1 MKYVLLYISL
11 FFNLTYVGQFNIEA
25 FVNQNKITVDEYVKY
40 TIKSNER
47 VRLTNLSFENFVIR
61 QGPFTSSSSQT
72 TIINGKFE
80 QVKEFSYSFILSPKK
95 EGDIVIESIQVN
107 FENNIYQTKPITISV
122 SKGKTNKPNQGNQ
135 NTTTKPP
142 ENNTKFFAKISSP
155 KRKLFVG
162 ENILLEYKIYAST
175 YHIRNLEITDYELP
189 MSNDVW
195 TELIEPKN
203 KQWKEKVEVINGI
216 QYRVFTLKKEIV
228 SPQKSGDITILPF
241 EVKTVVNRDF
251 FNRGKSKTL
260 KSNSL
265 KLKVRALPPNPPI
278 SFTGQIGRNYK
289 LNVDVKKTLLKVDDP
304 LDIHIEISGNGNL
317 KQLDMP
323 KLSLP
328 QDLEKYPEE
337 TKSNIKVSENGIY
350 GKKKLHQLVIPRFHG
365 EYKIPTIS
373 FSYFDL
379 NSGKYKTL
387 KHPET
392 IITVEKTD
400 KSSASNTIN
409 FEKPQQDEVVTIND
423 NIRHIKTETELF
435 DFSSPIFGTAYYW
448 GLLASSPVILLLFLV
463 FFSNKEKFTNSEK
476 TLLKQINKQTQVQLS
491 KAEVN
496 FSSNSL
502 DQFYKEIYSLWISL
516 ISKKYSIDMAEL
528 NRSSIY
534 QVLEKNKVNPDIIRS
549 IDEILTKCEMAQYS
563 PLSSDDADICL
574 SKTKEL
580 VQNLKDNA

>member
-1 MKYVLLYISL
+1 
-11 FFNLTYVGQFNIEA
+11 
-25 FVNQNKITVDEYVKY
+25 
-40 TIKSNER
+40 
-47 VRLTNLSFENFVIR
+47 
-61 QGPFTSSSSQT
+61 
-72 TIINGKFE
+72 
-80 QVKEFSYSFILSPKK
+80 
-95 EGDIVIESIQVN
+95 
-107 FENNIYQTKPITISV
+107 
-122 SKGKTNKPNQGNQ
+122 
-135 NTTTKPP
+135 
-142 ENNTKFFAKISSP
+142 
-155 KRKLFVG
+155 
-162 ENILLEYKIYAST
+162 
-175 YHIRNLEITDYELP
+175 
-189 MSNDVW
+189 
-195 TELIEPKN
+195 
-203 KQWKEKVEVINGI
+203 
-216 QYRVFTLKKEIV
+216 
-228 SPQKSGDITILPF
+228 F
-241 EVKTVVNRDF
+241 EVKTIVNRDF

-289 LNVDVKKTLLKVDDP
+289 LNVDVRKTLLKVDDP

-392 IITVEKTD
+392 IITVEKTN

-448 GLLASSPVILLLFLV
+448 GLLASSPLILLLFLV

-476 TLLKQINKQTQVQLS
+476 TLLKQINKQTQIQLT

-496 FSSNSL
+496 FISNSL

>member
-11 FFNLTYVGQFNIEA
+11 FISLTNIGQFNIEA

-107 FENNIYQTKPITISV
+107 FENNTYQTKPITISV

-189 MSNDVW
+189 MSNDV
-195 TELIEPKN
+195 
-203 KQWKEKVEVINGI
+203 
-216 QYRVFTLKKEIV
+216 
-228 SPQKSGDITILPF
+228 
-241 EVKTVVNRDF
+241 NRDF

-289 LNVDVKKTLLKVDDP
+289 LNVDVRKTLLKVDDP

-317 KQLDMP
+317 KQLDIP

-328 QDLEKYPEE
+328 QDLEKYPEA

-392 IITVEKTD
+392 IITVEKTN

>member
-1 MKYVLLYISL
+1 MKYVFLYISL
-11 FFNLTYVGQFNIEA
+11 FFSLTYLGQFNIEA
-25 FVNQNKITVDEYVKY
+25 FVNQNKITLDEYIKY

-47 VRLTNLSFENFVIR
+47 IRLTNLNFENFVIR

-80 QVKEFSYSFILSPKK
+80 QVKEFSYSYILSPKK
-95 EGDIVIESIQVN
+95 EGDITIESIQVN
-107 FENNIYQTKPITISV
+107 YENNTYQTKPITISV
-122 SKGKTNKPNQGNQ
+122 GKGKTNKPDQGNQ

-155 KRKLFVG
+155 KRKLYVG

-203 KQWKEKVEVINGI
+203 NQWKEKVEVINGI

-228 SPQKSGDITILPF
+228 SPQKPGDIEILPF

-251 FNRGKSKTL
+251 FNRGKQKIL

-265 KLKVRALPPNPPI
+265 KLKVKALPPNPPI
-278 SFTGQIGRNYK
+278 LFTGQIGRNYK
-289 LNVDVKKTLLKVDDP
+289 LNVDVKKTFLKVDDP

-337 TKSNIKVSENGIY
+337 TKSNIKVNEKGIY

-365 EYKIPTIS
+365 EYKIPSIS

-387 KHPET
+387 IHPET

-409 FEKPQQDEVVTIND
+409 FEKTQQDEVVTIND
-423 NIRHIKTETELF
+423 NIRHIKTKTELF

-448 GLLASSPVILLLFLV
+448 GLLASSPLILLLFLV
-463 FFSNKEKFTNSEK
+463 FFSNKDKFSNSEK
-476 TLLKQINKQTQVQLS
+476 TLLKQINKQTQIHLS
-491 KAEVN
+491 NAEVN

-502 DQFYKEIYSLWISL
+502 DQFYKEIYILWISL
-516 ISKKYSIDMAEL
+516 I
-528 NRSSIY
+528 
-534 QVLEKNKVNPDIIRS
+534 
-549 IDEILTKCEMAQYS
+549 
-563 PLSSDDADICL
+563 
-574 SKTKEL
+574 
-580 VQNLKDNA
+580 

>member
-1 MKYVLLYISL
+1 
-11 FFNLTYVGQFNIEA
+11 
-25 FVNQNKITVDEYVKY
+25 
-40 TIKSNER
+40 
-47 VRLTNLSFENFVIR
+47 
-61 QGPFTSSSSQT
+61 
-72 TIINGKFE
+72 
-80 QVKEFSYSFILSPKK
+80 
-95 EGDIVIESIQVN
+95 
-107 FENNIYQTKPITISV
+107 
-122 SKGKTNKPNQGNQ
+122 
-135 NTTTKPP
+135 
-142 ENNTKFFAKISSP
+142 
-155 KRKLFVG
+155 
-162 ENILLEYKIYAST
+162 
-175 YHIRNLEITDYELP
+175 
-189 MSNDVW
+189 
-195 TELIEPKN
+195 
-203 KQWKEKVEVINGI
+203 
-216 QYRVFTLKKEIV
+216 
-228 SPQKSGDITILPF
+228 
-241 EVKTVVNRDF
+241 
-251 FNRGKSKTL
+251 
-260 KSNSL
+260 
-265 KLKVRALPPNPPI
+265 
-278 SFTGQIGRNYK
+278 
-289 LNVDVKKTLLKVDDP
+289 
-304 LDIHIEISGNGNL
+304 
-317 KQLDMP
+317 
-323 KLSLP
+323 
-328 QDLEKYPEE
+328 
-337 TKSNIKVSENGIY
+337 
-350 GKKKLHQLVIPRFHG
+350 KKKLHQLVIPRFHG

-392 IITVEKTD
+392 IITVEKTN